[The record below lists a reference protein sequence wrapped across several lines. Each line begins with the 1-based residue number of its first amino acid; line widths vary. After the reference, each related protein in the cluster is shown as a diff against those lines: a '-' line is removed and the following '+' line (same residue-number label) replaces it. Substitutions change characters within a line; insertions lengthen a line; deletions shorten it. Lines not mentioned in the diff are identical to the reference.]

1 MDTDIVLW
9 LQRHRLLL
17 LAGGASIGLL
27 IAATSLFIDARRSAD
42 YLPAGAAAGVGARFI
57 TQKEYRAQ
65 IERLAADKRNPLT
78 EADRVYALDRLIEEE
93 LLIQR
98 GVEIGLT
105 QSSPPVR
112 KAIAAAMITQ
122 IVAEAAADEPTQ
134 AELRDLY
141 AQNADF
147 FSSPGRLHLRLIR
160 IPLRNAPDSAL
171 QSARAAHRSLLAGEP
186 FATVQKTWGDSSGLP
201 LPDTPLPP
209 MKVADYLG
217 PSLTRAAMELEPG
230 RFSKPIKSGSTY
242 NILYV
247 VARERPSTPQLADI
261 VDQVAAEY
269 RRQAGDRAL
278 REYLDWL
285 RDRAHVVL
293 QPGLTRF

>member
-17 LAGGASIGLL
+17 LAVGASIGLL
-27 IAATSLFIDARRSAD
+27 IAATSLFIDARRGAD
-42 YLPAGAAAGVGARFI
+42 YLPAGAAAGVGARII
-57 TQKEYRAQ
+57 TQEEYRAQ
-65 IERLAADKRNPLT
+65 IARLAADKRNPLT

-98 GVEIGLT
+98 GLEIGVS

-122 IVAEAAADEPTQ
+122 VVAEAAADVPTQ
-134 AELRDLY
+134 TELRELY
-141 AQNADF
+141 EQNTDF

-160 IPLRNAPDSAL
+160 IPIRDAPDAAL
-171 QSARAAHRSLLAGEP
+171 ASARAAHRSLLAGEP
-186 FATVQKTWGDSSGLP
+186 FDTVQRAWGDSTGLP
-201 LPDTPLPP
+201 LPDTLLPP

-230 RFSKPIKSGSTY
+230 RFSKPIQSGSTY
-242 NILYV
+242 TILYV
-247 VARERPSTPQLADI
+247 VDREMPRTPPLADI

-285 RDRAHVVL
+285 RDRAQVVL
-293 QPGLTRF
+293 QPGLTRS